1 MSLRTSAHTCGNPRP
16 RRGTWQVGST
26 SGKFVAL
33 FRICLRHCSLV
44 CAAARRTDCRV
55 ASLLA
60 MTGENL
66 LRVRVC
72 QEVLPE
78 SVLAP
83 AETHLFSAC
92 HCVLASAET
101 SQSSACHCE
110 PVRTLVWQSVSP
122 QRNLASL
129 LLLGQIRMRFFV
141 FARSTIFCYALPQG
155 DADCHVASLLAMTG
169 KNLLRV
175 HVCQEVL
182 PESVLAPADTP
193 LSSACLQCKDARPGA
208 NLRRALPSAC
218 RNWAGQPE
226 SGHGY
231 PGDMPP
237 GSPDYRRKAGKPYGK
252 HRRYVETD

>member
-1 MSLRTSAHTCGNPRP
+1 MRFFVFARSTIFCYALPQGDADCHVASLLAMTEGGRPCTREHLSVFSMSLRTSAHTCGNPRP

-44 CAAARRTDCRV
+44 CAAAGVT
-55 ASLLA
+55 
-60 MTGENL
+60 
-66 LRVRVC
+66 
-72 QEVLPE
+72 
-78 SVLAP
+78 
-83 AETHLFSAC
+83 
-92 HCVLASAET
+92 
-101 SQSSACHCE
+101 
-110 PVRTLVWQSVSP
+110 
-122 QRNLASL
+122 
-129 LLLGQIRMRFFV
+129 
-141 FARSTIFCYALPQG
+141 
-155 DADCHVASLLAMTG
+155 DCHVASLLAMTG

-175 HVCQEVL
+175 CVCQEVL

-237 GSPDYRRKAGKPYGK
+237 GSPNYRRKAGKPYGK

>member
-1 MSLRTSAHTCGNPRP
+1 MPCRRGYGLPRRFAPRNDRRKFASCPRLPGGTAGKRSCTRRNASVFSMSLRTSAHTCGNPRP

-44 CAAARRTDCRV
+44 RAAARRTDCHV

-66 LRVRVC
+66 LRVR
-72 QEVLPE
+72 
-78 SVLAP
+78 
-83 AETHLFSAC
+83 
-92 HCVLASAET
+92 
-101 SQSSACHCE
+101 
-110 PVRTLVWQSVSP
+110 
-122 QRNLASL
+122 
-129 LLLGQIRMRFFV
+129 
-141 FARSTIFCYALPQG
+141 
-155 DADCHVASLLAMTG
+155 
-169 KNLLRV
+169 
-175 HVCQEVL
+175 VCQEVL

-237 GSPDYRRKAGKPYGK
+237 GSPNYRRKAGKPYGK

>member
-1 MSLRTSAHTCGNPRP
+1 MVPLRANSYTLSCIRPKYCPKPRP
-16 RRGTWQVGST
+16 TAGE
-26 SGKFVAL
+26 A
-33 FRICLRHCSLV
+33 
-44 CAAARRTDCRV
+44 DCHV

-60 MTGENL
+60 MTGKNL
-66 LRVRVC
+66 LCVRVC

-83 AETHLFSAC
+83 AETHL
-92 HCVLASAET
+92 
-101 SQSSACHCE
+101 SSACHCE